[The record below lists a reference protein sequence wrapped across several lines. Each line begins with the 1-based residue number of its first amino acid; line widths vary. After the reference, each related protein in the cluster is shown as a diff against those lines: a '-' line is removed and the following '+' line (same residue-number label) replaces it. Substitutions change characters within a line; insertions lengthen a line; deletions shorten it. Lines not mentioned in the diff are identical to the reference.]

1 MGGGVKEYKQMQR
14 FPPPRAEKIEQVL
27 VAVIRPLDDRSRDGA
42 GGKGGRGRGR
52 AAMKRIHGYLL
63 LITVCY

>member
-14 FPPPRAEKIEQVL
+14 FPPRAEKIEQVL

-42 GGKGGRGRGR
+42 GGKGDEEGVERP
-52 AAMKRIHGYLL
+52 
-63 LITVCY
+63 